1 MFLRYYLFSKQA
13 KTLYLNPLNI
23 INGGENIRKLSILL
37 IFLLLVIVIPAV
49 SAEENVTS
57 DNIDNSITI
66 GPEDSIQ
73 TAVNDANS
81 PATIYLTPGTYY
93 QNGIK
98 VDKNLTFQGKGNAE
112 DIIIDGQ
119 HKDSIILI
127 NSVSTVKFINIT
139 FINSDGHDYGGAI
152 HSEHGGKVY
161 ADTCIFKDNKANENG
176 RAISVAG
183 EQFYKLGKKLLT
195 KDDYIRTS

>member
-1 MFLRYYLFSKQA
+1 M
-13 KTLYLNPLNI
+13 
-23 INGGENIRKLSILL
+23 
-37 IFLLLVIVIPAV
+37 
-49 SAEENVTS
+49 
-57 DNIDNSITI
+57 ITI

-81 PATIYLTPGTYY
+81 SATIYLTPGTYY

-112 DIIIDGQ
+112 DIIINGQ

-127 NSVSTVKFINIT
+127 NSVSTGKFINIT
-139 FINSDGHDYGGAI
+139 FINGDGHDYGGAI

-176 RAISVAG
+176 GAISVAG
-183 EQFYKLGKKLLT
+183 EQFYKLGKKITNKRYLKVNNCQFINNYAGHDGGVVATYWGDTYL
-195 KDDYIRTS
+195 YTSIFSIIQLAR